1 MTKKSFKKT
10 VSAFI
15 AMTAILFTLIS
26 VSPIGTFVDG
36 DEDEGVDIFS
46 IVIGDELQ

>member
-1 MTKKSFKKT
+1 MTKRTIKQT

-26 VSPIGTFVDG
+26 VSPIGILHDG
-36 DEDEGVDIFS
+36 DEDNGVDVYA
-46 IVIGDELQ
+46 IVLGDELQ

>member
-1 MTKKSFKKT
+1 MTKRTIKKT

-26 VSPIGTFVDG
+26 VSPIGIHANG
-36 DEDEGVDIFS
+36 DEDEGVDVYS
-46 IVIGDELQ
+46 IVIEDELQ